1 MSRKKNVATAILR
14 IEKKKRL
21 RRKILSNESIFLKQ
35 NPGAFS
41 TIPKPARE
49 EGLVVPVIQSIF
61 RSHLRSRTTMA
72 MPATPTATN
81 NSRYNFSPFARI
93 IQTFF
98 ILSFSGRVDPRRSF
112 RRIYHPRPRRR
123 RRLFPSTLAS
133 LSGVIKFLRYRA
145 RPNCTEW
152 NPKQSANAI
161 SSEKNNASSRPR
173 NSRPGRFLFLKILHG
188 SLSISKL

>member
-1 MSRKKNVATAILR
+1 
-14 IEKKKRL
+14 
-21 RRKILSNESIFLKQ
+21 
-35 NPGAFS
+35 
-41 TIPKPARE
+41 
-49 EGLVVPVIQSIF
+49 
-61 RSHLRSRTTMA
+61 MA

-98 ILSFSGRVDPRRSF
+98 ILSFSGRVDPRRSL
-112 RRIYHPRPRRR
+112 RRIYHPRPRR

-173 NSRPGRFLFLKILHG
+173 NSRPGRFLFLKVLG
-188 SLSISKL
+188 SLSISTL